1 MIQYDAIRL
10 IAILAIVLLHT
21 AANGVTQL
29 PPGSADWWLANLADS
44 AGRVG
49 VPLFLMLSGAIL
61 LPRQHENTRHFYQRR
76 WRRIALPALIWS
88 LLYLGW
94 AQFKGYWKQQPVDLE
109 PQLWG
114 IISGHSYFHLW
125 FIYLLIGVYAV
136 LPALRW
142 LWLRL
147 TPQQQL
153 ALTLTSLGLQQL
165 GLILRFYRDS
175 AASAPWL
182 AMPDWFINADQLPWP
197 FWFIAYLPYL
207 MLGAL
212 LRQPRPIAAQPVLPM
227 LFFIAV
233 ATTAGLYALQRLH
246 FGPEPFYYAYHR
258 LSLPVLLSALLLWL
272 IVFNRQA
279 GQGTKT
285 TSPASTSPTSTSPV
299 WQNLTATLLK
309 HSFGIYLVHPIWLDL
324 SSMLLQQPMLSALP
338 YPVRLP
344 LQALFILLASALSC
358 LMWAR
363 YQPKAATNAN

>member
-1 MIQYDAIRL
+1 MHSKLQHLMIQYDAIRL

-29 PPGSADWWLANLADS
+29 PAGSGDWWLANLADS

-61 LPRQHENTRHFYQRR
+61 LPRQHESTRHFYQRR
-76 WRRIALPALIWS
+76 WQRVALPALVWS
-88 LLYLGW
+88 LLYLSW

-109 PQLWG
+109 TQLWG
-114 IISGHSYFHLW
+114 IVSGHSYFHLW

-165 GLILRFYRDS
+165 GLMLRFYSNSD
-175 AASAPWL
+175 ASAPWL
-182 AMPDWFINADQLPWP
+182 AIPDWFINADQLPWP

-212 LRQPRPIAAQPVLPM
+212 LRQPRPITAQQVLPI
-227 LFFIAV
+227 LFFTAV
-233 ATTAGLYALQRLH
+233 ATTACLYALQRLH

-272 IVFNRQA
+272 LVVNSQSSHVKKA
-279 GQGTKT
+279 
-285 TSPASTSPTSTSPV
+285 TSPA
-299 WQNLTATLLK
+299 WHYLTATLLK

-324 SSMLLQQPMLSALP
+324 STMLLQQPAFSALP
-338 YPVRLP
+338 YLARLP
-344 LQALFILLASALSC
+344 VQTLMILLASTLSC
-358 LMWAR
+358 LIWAR
-363 YQPKAATNAN
+363 YQPNPATGTP